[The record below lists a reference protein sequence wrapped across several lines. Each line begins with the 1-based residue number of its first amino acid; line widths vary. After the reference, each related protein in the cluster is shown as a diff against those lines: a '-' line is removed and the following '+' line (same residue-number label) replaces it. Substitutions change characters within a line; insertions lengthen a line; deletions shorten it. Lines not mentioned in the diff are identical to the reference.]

1 MEPTIE
7 TKPLLHRRLGL
18 RLALL
23 ACAMFGFGYLLVPMY
38 YVLCAITGIG
48 IGAQPST
55 AAAAPIP
62 LTVDT
67 SRQVTVVFIASV
79 NESAAWEFRP
89 AVASVVMHPG
99 EITEAKF
106 YARNLTDR
114 QLVAQ
119 AVPSIAPGEGAKHLH
134 KLECFCFKT
143 QAFAPKEGRDLLVRF
158 YLDPALPGFVDQ
170 IALSYTLFDMHQIA
184 SLDQAKP
191 RS

>member
-1 MEPTIE
+1 MEPTPE
-7 TKPLLHRRLGL
+7 TKQLRHRRLGL

-23 ACAMFGFGYLLVPMY
+23 ACAMFGFGYLLVPLY
-38 YVLCAITGIG
+38 YALCAITGFG
-48 IGAQPST
+48 TQAF
-55 AAAAPIP
+55 AAAAPPVP
-62 LTVDT
+62 LPVDA

-79 NESAAWEFRP
+79 NESAPWEFRP
-89 AVASVVMHPG
+89 AVASVVVHPG

-114 QLVAQ
+114 KLVAQ

-143 QAFAPKEGRDLLVRF
+143 QVFAPNEGRDLLVRF
-158 YLDPALPGFVDQ
+158 YLDPALPGYVDQ
-170 IALSYTLFDMHQIA
+170 VALSYTLFDTHQVA
-184 SLDQAKP
+184 SGEERKP